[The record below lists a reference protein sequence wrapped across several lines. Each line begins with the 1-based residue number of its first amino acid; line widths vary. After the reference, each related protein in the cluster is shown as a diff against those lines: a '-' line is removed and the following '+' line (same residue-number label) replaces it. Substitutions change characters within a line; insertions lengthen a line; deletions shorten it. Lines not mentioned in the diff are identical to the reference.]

1 MNHRYKE
8 HIHDLEQKAKLED
21 YYRKESRHNIEKRDK
36 SREFELVCEGEGKV
50 VLYEV
55 YSYRSLAYKIWEC
68 VNLETALK
76 KCKESG
82 ITLKLKKIE

>member
-1 MNHRYKE
+1 MDHRYKE
-8 HIHDLEQKAKLED
+8 HIRDLEQKAKLED
-21 YYRKESRHNIEKRDK
+21 YYRKESRNNIQNSQK

-68 VNLETALK
+68 VDLETALK
-76 KCKESG
+76 KCKESN
-82 ITLKLKKIE
+82 LSVKLK

>member
-8 HIHDLEQKAKLED
+8 HIRDLEQKTKLED
-21 YYRKESRHNIEKRDK
+21 YYRKESRHNIQNSQK

-68 VNLETALK
+68 ADMETALK
-76 KCKESG
+76 KCKKSN
-82 ITLKLKKIE
+82 LSVKLK

>member
-8 HIHDLEQKAKLED
+8 HIRDLEQKAKLED
-21 YYRKESRHNIEKRDK
+21 YFRKESRYNIEKREK
-36 SREFELVCEGEGKV
+36 SREFELVCEGEKV

-82 ITLKLKKIE
+82 ITPKLVKK

>member
-8 HIHDLEQKAKLED
+8 HIRDLEQKAKLED
-21 YYRKESRHNIEKRDK
+21 YYRKASRHNIQNSQK
-36 SREFELVCEGEGKV
+36 SREFELVCKGDGKV

-68 VNLETALK
+68 PDMETALK
-76 KCKESG
+76 KCKESN
-82 ITLKLKKIE
+82 INPKLI